1 MKVLVFG
8 YSDNSDRYSFLLAE
22 QLIEHNHETIKF
34 NPRINNSEV
43 LDTKFETVTMY
54 VSKAVSDKFQDFLL
68 SLDFDRIIFNPGSEN
83 EQLEIKL
90 KALGVEVIHGCTLVM
105 LRTSQF

>member
-8 YSDNSDRYSFLLAE
+8 YSDSPDRYSFLAAN
-22 QLIEHNHETIKF
+22 QLNEHKHETIKF
-34 NPRINNSEV
+34 NPRIDNREL
-43 LDTKFETVTMY
+43 LDTRYDTVTMY